1 MKKRKIAIQM
11 ERYLKKPDKK
21 IVFLWGARQTGKS
34 TILKYLYEKLGGV
47 YLNFDDLNDWRGF
60 EPSLEQLK
68 LLITMK
74 SGNKKSRYIF
84 IDEVQNKPESTVA
97 IKLLTDN
104 TDYVVVA
111 TGSSELKAKTQ
122 EFDTLA
128 GRYREYALFPLTI
141 DELANFGDEKYDL
154 VDKVT
159 KLEKNYWSTK
169 LDELMI
175 YGGYPRVALVKNK
188 IEELK
193 MIAINSV
200 LKDIVNI
207 YDLRNEALAHKM
219 LQLLSTQIGNLINE
233 NELASS
239 LGASRETVKN
249 YLEIF
254 SKNRIV
260 YLLEPWKNNKRRSY
274 LNRKKVYFYDLG
286 IRNVLIDDF
295 RPLELRP
302 DAGAVWENL
311 MIMGKWRSINYKRKN
326 EKIYYYRELAGK
338 EKEIDLIADDL
349 KGVKRGYE
357 IKLKRGKINK
367 IKGLGIGKFG
377 LIDRE
382 KGMEWLI

>member
-1 MKKRKIAIQM
+1 M
-11 ERYLKKPDKK
+11 EEYLLKADKK
-21 IVFLWGARQTGKS
+21 IIFLWGARQTGKS
-34 TILKYLYEKLGGV
+34 TILKYLYEKFGGV
-47 YLNFDDLNDWRGF
+47 YLNFDDLNDQNGF
-60 EPSLEQLK
+60 EPNLEQLK

-74 SGNKKSRYIF
+74 GSKKDGHYIF

-104 TDYVVVA
+104 TDYVVIA

-128 GRYREYALFPLTI
+128 GRYREYVLFPLTI
-141 DELANFGDEKYDL
+141 DELASFKDDKNHL
-154 VDKVT
+154 VDKITSVEKIYWAT
-159 KLEKNYWSTK
+159 KV
-169 LDELMI
+169 DELMI
-175 YGGYPRVALVKNK
+175 YGGYPRVALAENK

-193 MIAINSV
+193 VIAINSV
-200 LKDIVNI
+200 LKDVVNI
-207 YDLRNEALAHKM
+207 YDLKNEALAHKM

-239 LGASRETVKN
+239 LGASRETIRN

-254 SKNRIV
+254 SKNRII

-286 IRNVLIDDF
+286 IRNVLINDF
-295 RPLELRP
+295 RPLDLRP

-311 MIMGKWRSINYKRKN
+311 IIMGKWRSINYTRSN

-338 EKEIDLIADDL
+338 QKEVDLIVDNL
-349 KGVKRGYE
+349 MGVRKGYE
-357 IKLKRGKINK
+357 IKLKKGKMNK
-367 IKGLGIGKFG
+367 IEGIGINEYK
-377 LIDRE
+377 LIDGE
-382 KGMEWLI
+382 NGMNWLI